1 MKTGNKTSFR
11 KVIGLTLV
19 LLFTV
24 ALLAAVDL
32 SYDVKLLGS
41 SAPEVKVEEGA
52 VLKLPM
58 LQGEG
63 LLTGGNNLK
72 LKGRVGV
79 SPVSSTLSL
88 EAVLTPIAVAEV
100 SLGGTVG
107 IGWDLTDSL
116 KGLNFIA
123 VSNTPYEIES
133 ESVQGV
139 YLKGKTGVAL
149 QFDTAALFSSKWA
162 SVFARVYQEVNFQ
175 SYTNA
180 EEGSAWNFEMGG
192 YRGNGFSYHAE
203 YVVGYNMP
211 IFLDKVAL
219 MVETDIN
226 NIFKDPMQTDVL
238 VTLSPILNFRV
249 LDGLNITA
257 LAQFTNKAKEFV
269 LSGTDMSE
277 NRIHAGPFRF
287 SKAVAMVTY
296 NF

>member
-1 MKTGNKTSFR
+1 
-11 KVIGLTLV
+11 
-19 LLFTV
+19 
-24 ALLAAVDL
+24 
-32 SYDVKLLGS
+32 
-41 SAPEVKVEEGA
+41 
-52 VLKLPM
+52 
-58 LQGEG
+58 
-63 LLTGGNNLK
+63 
-72 LKGRVGV
+72 VGI

-100 SLGGTVG
+100 NLGGTVG
-107 IGWDLTDSL
+107 IGWDLTEGL
-116 KGLNFIA
+116 KGLNY
-123 VSNTPYEIES
+123 VSGGTTPYVETS
-133 ESVQGV
+133 ESVEGV
-139 YLKGKTGVAL
+139 YLKGRGGVAL
-149 QFDTAALFSSKWA
+149 QFDTAALFSSEWA
-162 SVFARVYQEVNFQ
+162 SVFARVYQEMNYQ

-226 NIFKDPMQTDVL
+226 NIFKDPL
-238 VTLSPILNFRV
+238 KSELLLTLSPILNFRV

-269 LSGTDMSE
+269 LSGTEMSE
-277 NRIHAGPFRF
+277 NRIHTGPFRF

-296 NF
+296 SF

>member
-1 MKTGNKTSFR
+1 MKVGNMTSFR
-11 KVIGLTLV
+11 KVIGLTLA

-24 ALLAAVDL
+24 ALLGAADL

-41 SAPEVKVEEGA
+41 SAPEVKVEAGA

-100 SLGGTVG
+100 NLGGTVG
-107 IGWDLTDSL
+107 IGWDLTEGL
-116 KGLNFIA
+116 KGLKY
-123 VSNTPYEIES
+123 VSGSTTPYVETS
-133 ESVQGV
+133 ESVEGV
-139 YLKGKTGVAL
+139 YLKGRGGVAL
-149 QFDTAALFSSKWA
+149 QFDTAALFSSEWA
-162 SVFARVYQEVNFQ
+162 SVFARVYQEMNYQ
-175 SYTNA
+175 NYTNA

-226 NIFKDPMQTDVL
+226 NIFKDPLKTDL
-238 VTLSPILNFRV
+238 LLTLSPILNFKV

-257 LAQFTNKAKEFV
+257 LAQFTNKAKEFA
-269 LSGTDMSE
+269 LSGTEMSE
-277 NRIHAGPFRF
+277 NRIHTGPFRF

-296 NF
+296 SF